1 MTKSLL
7 LATALLTTLFLSGCG
22 ESTNEISEK
31 DKVIVLH
38 DVGVS
43 GCLLLENFGN
53 SKLEE
58 QDVVENTAY
67 TSTDNTVSCSTYG
80 KTTGDIGSYDN
91 IDANMDIECA
101 ELTLAEIQEAFPEQ
115 DLSFY
120 ENKDK
125 ACVLSFDLK

>member
-7 LATALLTTLFLSGCG
+7 LATSLLTTLFLSGCG
-22 ESTNEISEK
+22 ESTNEISDK

-38 DVGVS
+38 DVGIT
-43 GCLLLENFGN
+43 GCTLLENFGN

-58 QDVVENTAY
+58 QDVVENTSY
-67 TSTDNTVSCSTYG
+67 TSTDNDVSCSTYG
-80 KTTGDIGSYDN
+80 KTRGYIDSYDN

-101 ELTLAEIQEAFPEQ
+101 ELTLDEIQEAFPEE